1 MTQTLLLK
9 LLPFPSRP
17 QDVEFSYEFSSNME
31 PWDTLRY
38 LEFLG
43 AGNNSLFVFLPLTFA
58 SPVSGMPGENPLLFF
73 DWFPR
78 VPPSRITGFFGE
90 PWVSLK
96 KKTTL
101 PPPIF
106 HGLSFFL
113 DVKVPFLGGIQYIT
127 TNCRQSFINSQLL
140 QPHLAPQP
148 CTVPF
153 CIAMVAPSTLAAHL
167 VGPPQP
173 DGRSCCKTLADPD
186 CTLRMHNSLTL
197 W

>member
-1 MTQTLLLK
+1 MVIFHSYVKLPQGYSTWFPWKCNNPTNINQAVEGCPWLRHCFWSCFHFPRDLK
-9 LLPFPSRP
+9 MWNFHMNFHPTWNL
-17 QDVEFSYEFSSNME
+17 EI

-101 PPPIF
+101 PPRFFMVYHSFWMWKF
-106 HGLSFFL
+106 H
-113 DVKVPFLGGIQYIT
+113 FLGVYNI
-127 TNCRQSFINSQLL
+127 
-140 QPHLAPQP
+140 
-148 CTVPF
+148 
-153 CIAMVAPSTLAAHL
+153 
-167 VGPPQP
+167 
-173 DGRSCCKTLADPD
+173 
-186 CTLRMHNSLTL
+186 
-197 W
+197 